1 MNENEQTIYGIP
13 VSNLS
18 KDPVNV
24 ANGTYYSFSGYSLYV
39 PDEVDAS
46 TSAFIYYPGSGG
58 AGNDAKVVRNII
70 DNGCANQ
77 ILIIADDAYTDR
89 NTGGARHLQLIEN
102 IGSANGVEIT
112 NIDSMGFSA
121 SGPTAFNTILNT
133 IQNHPENGPHSA
145 IFCDVVGFSVSQEQ
159 IDTLVADES
168 SLLFLEPVNTVTDFE
183 RKLAQGGVDVVLAWT
198 NGSHAA
204 HVALNS
210 EALQNGIID
219 FVTGE
224 SDELANS
231 DIYTFVTYDMNSG
244 EWYEISLEEVA
255 EKFVSADIVEN
266 PYRYYDRLS
275 SIDNELQCNSSFLGT
290 KINAIRT
297 AIKNS
302 NFLSTKRMEDY
313 SSTTQIPNIEND
325 DVQTYFSLCAK
336 MLNCLEKDTSRIID
350 IGNSIDEIN
359 DNLKKEASSLND
371 SVNYYTNANSD
382 SKSDSTSSWITS
394 DTSTSS
400 TSNSNG
406 SSISSSSSNNSNS
419 TSSSITTGLTYAGTS
434 VGSYVSS
441 SSDSSLSSDSEIILE
456 DKIKE
461 FKSEFLKYNQL
472 YSDSEQN
479 ILVYKNVEENYK
491 VVIHYEGDEIL
502 AIDHYYQFP
511 TRQDAMDH
519 MNILKEQYGTN
530 CEDILRETNTLKVI
544 MDESSYDDLTLTKLI
559 EEYEK
564 VDDMIIF
571 QKLENPVK

>member
-18 KDPVNV
+18 KDPVSV
-24 ANGTYYSFSGYSLYV
+24 ANGTYYTFSGYSLYV

-58 AGNDAKVVRNII
+58 AGNDARVVRNII
-70 DNGCANQ
+70 DNGSANQ

-102 IGSANGVEIT
+102 IGAANGVEIT

-133 IQNHPENGPHSA
+133 IQNYPESGPHSA

-275 SIDNELQCNSSFLGT
+275 AIDNELQCNNNFLGT

-313 SSTTQIPNIEND
+313 SSTTQIPNVESD
-325 DVQTYFSLCAK
+325 DVQTYFGLCAK
-336 MLNCLEKDTSRIID
+336 ILNCLEKDTSRIIA

-359 DNLKKEASSLND
+359 DSLKKDASSLND
-371 SVNYYTNANSD
+371 SVNYYTNASTD
-382 SKSDSTSSWITS
+382 SKSDSTSSSSSSTNGTS
-394 DTSTSS
+394 TSNVSGTYSTSTSS
-400 TSNSNG
+400 
-406 SSISSSSSNNSNS
+406 SSSSS
-419 TSSSITTGLTYAGTS
+419 SSSITTGLTYAGTS
-434 VGSYVSS
+434 VGSYVSDSIDS
-441 SSDSSLSSDSEIILE
+441 SSSNSNSELTIE
-456 DKIKE
+456 DKVKE

-472 YSDSEQN
+472 YSDDEEKV
-479 ILVYKNVEENYK
+479 LVYKNVEENYK
-491 VVIHYEGDEIL
+491 VVIHYENDEIL

-511 TRQDAMDH
+511 TRQDAMNH
-519 MNILKEQYGTN
+519 MSILKEQYGTN
-530 CEDILRETNTLKVI
+530 CEDILRETNTLKVV
-544 MDESSYDDLTLTKLI
+544 MEESSYENLTLTKLI

-564 VDDMIIF
+564 ADDMVRF